1 MPPLLRAIPPFSDT
15 DYRAALTRWESRT
28 KPSGSLGRLESLA
41 AQLAGIQERALPVVR
56 EKRVLIFA
64 ADHGVAW
71 AHPEISAYPATVTG
85 QMLQNF
91 RSGGA
96 AVCVLARQVGATL
109 SVADVGVGEQEATR
123 DFSHEAAMSERDA
136 LRAWDAGTD
145 AAAGLLPADVLALGE
160 MGIGN
165 TASASALLCL
175 LTGASADET
184 VGRGTGVDDAGF
196 QAKRALVAQA
206 VALHA
211 PHVGDTWGA
220 LCAVGGKEIV
230 ALCAAMIGA
239 AHQRCAVVV
248 DGFIVTVAALAAVR
262 LAPELK
268 PYLIFAHRGAA
279 HAHELALSALDAEP
293 LLTLGLR
300 LGEGSGAVLALP
312 LIESAVRLLSE
323 MAGFADAGVDT
334 GRESRVH

>member
-1 MPPLLRAIPPFSDT
+1 MLPPLRAIPTFSDA
-15 DYRAALTRWESRT
+15 DYRAALARWETRT

-41 AQLAGIQERALPVVR
+41 AQLAGIQACPLPDAR

-91 RSGGA
+91 KSGGA
-96 AVCVLARQVGATL
+96 AVCVLAGQTGATL
-109 SVADVGVGEQEATR
+109 AVADVGVGERNATR
-123 DFSHEAAMSERDA
+123 DFSREVAMSDED
-136 LRAWDAGTD
+136 LMHAWAAGTD
-145 AAAGLLPADVLALGE
+145 AAASLLPADVLALGE

-184 VGRGTGVDDAGF
+184 VGRGTGVDDTGLR
-196 QAKRALVAQA
+196 AKRDLVAEA
-206 VALHA
+206 IALHA
-211 PHVGDTWGA
+211 PNVTDTWGA
-220 LCAVGGKEIV
+220 LRAVGGKEIV

-239 AHQRCAVVV
+239 AHERCAVVV

-262 LAPELK
+262 LAPGLK
-268 PYLIFAHRGAA
+268 PYLIFAHRGAE
-279 HAHELALSALDAEP
+279 HAHERALSALDAIP
-293 LLTLGLR
+293 LLELGLR

-312 LIESAVRLLSE
+312 LIEASARLLGE